1 MSVIVHRTGKKAVI
15 VLTIHCEP
23 PCTRA
28 WVIAVATS
36 SGFIVSF
43 LAFLVAA
50 IPLQNGS
57 FSFLLLTTN
66 IWSPLDCARAVG
78 GGGGGFRYL
87 RLASRPEGIARGDST
102 HDGEPGDR
110 DIGDAYGPTG
120 IAARD
125 QEIADRQELTR
136 GDTVELDAKD
146 VGDKVEDGSQPQ
158 QETRQAKV
166 TQVVV
171 GISHQFHQQDSKQCR
186 GSQSPRQRQSIGS
199 NNIWEEEHEAHDDA

>member
-57 FSFLLLTTN
+57 FSFLLRTTS
-66 IWSPLDCARAVG
+66 IWSPLDCTRAV
-78 GGGGGFRYL
+78 GGGGFRYL
-87 RLASRPEGIARGDST
+87 RLASRPEGIARGDRT
-102 HDGEPGDR
+102 HDGEPANRG
-110 DIGDAYGPTG
+110 ISHAYGPAE

-125 QEIADRQELTR
+125 QESADRQ
-136 GDTVELDAKD
+136 D
-146 VGDKVEDGSQPQ
+146 
-158 QETRQAKV
+158 
-166 TQVVV
+166 
-171 GISHQFHQQDSKQCR
+171 
-186 GSQSPRQRQSIGS
+186 
-199 NNIWEEEHEAHDDA
+199 

>member
-50 IPLQNGS
+50 IPLQNGG
-57 FSFLLLTTN
+57 FSFLLRTTSV
-66 IWSPLDCARAVG
+66 WSPLDCPRAA
-78 GGGGGFRYL
+78 GGGGFRYL
-87 RLASRPEGIARGDST
+87 GLASRPEGIARSDST
-102 HDGEPGDR
+102 HDGQQGNR
-110 DIGDAYGPTG
+110 DIGDAYGPAG

-125 QEIADRQELTR
+125 QEIADRQKLAR

-146 VGDKVEDGSQPQ
+146 VGHKVEDGSQPQ
-158 QETRQAKV
+158 QATDQAKV

-171 GISHQFHQQDSKQCR
+171 GISHQFHQQDPKQRR
-186 GSQSPRQRQSIGS
+186 GGQSACKWQGIGS
-199 NNIWEEEHEAHDDA
+199 YNIWEEEHEAHDDA

>member
-57 FSFLLLTTN
+57 FSFLLRTTS
-66 IWSPLDCARAVG
+66 IWSPLDCTRAVD
-78 GGGGGFRYL
+78 GGGFRYL
-87 RLASRPEGIARGDST
+87 GLASRPEGVARSDST

-110 DIGDAYGPTG
+110 DIGDAYGPGG

-125 QEIADRQELTR
+125 QEIADREELAR
-136 GDTVELDAKD
+136 AYTVA
-146 VGDKVEDGSQPQ
+146 
-158 QETRQAKV
+158 
-166 TQVVV
+166 
-171 GISHQFHQQDSKQCR
+171 
-186 GSQSPRQRQSIGS
+186 
-199 NNIWEEEHEAHDDA
+199 

>member
-50 IPLQNGS
+50 IPHQNGS
-57 FSFLLLTTN
+57 FSFLLITTN
-66 IWSPLDCARAVG
+66 IWSPLDCVRTVGGG

-87 RLASRPEGIARGDST
+87 RLTSRPEGVVSGDST
-102 HDGEPGDR
+102 YDGQQGDR

-125 QEIADRQELTR
+125 QEIADRQELAR

-158 QETRQAKV
+158 QATDQAKV

-171 GISHQFHQQDSKQCR
+171 GISHQFHQQDPKQCR
-186 GSQSPRQRQSIGS
+186 GGQSACKWQGIGS
-199 NNIWEEEHEAHDDA
+199 YNIWEEEHEAH

>member
-57 FSFLLLTTN
+57 FSFLLRTTS
-66 IWSPLDCARAVG
+66 IWSPLDCTRAV
-78 GGGGGFRYL
+78 GGGGFRYL
-87 RLASRPEGIARGDST
+87 GLASRPEGVARGDST
-102 HDGEPGDR
+102 HDGQQANR
-110 DIGDAYGPTG
+110 DISEAYCPTG
-120 IAARD
+120 NAARD
-125 QEIADRQELTR
+125 TEIADSQEQTP
-136 GDTVELDAKD
+136 G
-146 VGDKVEDGSQPQ
+146 
-158 QETRQAKV
+158 
-166 TQVVV
+166 
-171 GISHQFHQQDSKQCR
+171 
-186 GSQSPRQRQSIGS
+186 
-199 NNIWEEEHEAHDDA
+199 

>member
-1 MSVIVHRTGKKAVI
+1 MSVIVQRTGKKAVI

-57 FSFLLLTTN
+57 FSFLITTSV
-66 IWSPLDCARAVG
+66 WSPLDCTRAV
-78 GGGGGFRYL
+78 GGGGFRYL
-87 RLASRPEGIARGDST
+87 RLASRPEGIARGDSN
-102 HDGEPGDR
+102 HDGQQGDR
-110 DIGDAYGPTG
+110 DIGDAYGPVW

-125 QEIADRQELTR
+125 QEIADRQELAR

-158 QETRQAKV
+158 QATDQAKV

-171 GISHQFHQQDSKQCR
+171 GISHQFHQQDPKQCR
-186 GSQSPRQRQSIGS
+186 GSQPACKRQGIGN
-199 NNIWEEEHEAHDDA
+199 NNISEEEHEAHDHA

>member
-50 IPLQNGS
+50 IPRENGS
-57 FSFLLLTTN
+57 FSFLLITTS
-66 IWSPLDCARAVG
+66 IWSPLDCTRAV
-78 GGGGGFRYL
+78 GGGGFRYL
-87 RLASRPEGIARGDST
+87 GLASRPEGIARSDST
-102 HDGEPGDR
+102 HDGQQGDR
-110 DIGDAYGPTG
+110 DIGDAYGPAG

-125 QEIADRQELTR
+125 QEIADRQELAR
-136 GDTVELDAKD
+136 GDTVGLDAKD

-158 QETRQAKV
+158 QATDQAKV

-186 GSQSPRQRQSIGS
+186 GGQSPGQWQGIGS
-199 NNIWEEEHEAHDDA
+199 YNIWEEEHEAHDDA

>member
-50 IPLQNGS
+50 IPHQNGS
-57 FSFLLLTTN
+57 FSFLLITTN

-78 GGGGGFRYL
+78 GGGGGGGFRYL
-87 RLASRPEGIARGDST
+87 RLASRPEGVARGDST
-102 HDGEPGDR
+102 HDGQQGDR
-110 DIGDAYGPTG
+110 DIGDAYGPAG
-120 IAARD
+120 LAVRY
-125 QEIADRQELTR
+125 QEIADRQELAH
-136 GDTVELDAKD
+136 GDTVELEAQD
-146 VGDKVEDGSQPQ
+146 VGDIVEDASQPQ
-158 QETRQAKV
+158 QATDH
-166 TQVVV
+166 TQ
-171 GISHQFHQQDSKQCR
+171 G
-186 GSQSPRQRQSIGS
+186 
-199 NNIWEEEHEAHDDA
+199 